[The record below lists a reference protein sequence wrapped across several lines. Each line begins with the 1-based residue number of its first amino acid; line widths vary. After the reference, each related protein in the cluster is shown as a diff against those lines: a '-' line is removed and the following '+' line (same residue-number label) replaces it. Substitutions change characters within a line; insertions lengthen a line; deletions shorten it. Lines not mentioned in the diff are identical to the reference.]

1 MYAVAMPNKKFLV
14 EAKTDN
20 KTSLENIERIMR
32 LSHLD
37 IQDKEDLYRWDYKYK
52 VENIINT
59 VQLES

>member
-37 IQDKEDLYRWDYKYK
+37 IQDKEDLYR
-52 VENIINT
+52 
-59 VQLES
+59 